1 MANQEEKIPEK
12 DFLFNELLYAK
23 IEYHSGSVWE
33 SYVRTIE
40 LFESMEQLD
49 DVEIVSHFYL
59 HLAGIFNLVNL
70 DNQMK
75 VCLDKLKGFKDISEE
90 TRLHSSMLLLDLY
103 KRSENNQQVIIMAHD
118 LYERILEMGFTTLLP
133 EMYLL
138 YADISVDTG
147 DLIEAQNYLKKV
159 LK

>member
-1 MANQEEKIPEK
+1 
-12 DFLFNELLYAK
+12 
-23 IEYHSGSVWE
+23 
-33 SYVRTIE
+33 
-40 LFESMEQLD
+40 
-49 DVEIVSHFYL
+49 
-59 HLAGIFNLVNL
+59 
-70 DNQMK
+70 MK

-147 DLIEAQNYLKKV
+147 DLIEAQNYLKK
-159 LK
+159 KY